1 MEGIVGLIVLA
12 ISVIGWVANAINEQK
27 ARPKGQQP
35 GGGRARPQRRL
46 QDEIESFLKEVQ
58 QQQGGQQNKEQTAP
72 PRHVEEERPKPLRER
87 ERRPVAQEPKRR
99 PPKPTRKQRRR
110 TETPQASR
118 RSAEPERR
126 PITAPPGGG
135 PSLTSPSRQD
145 GASNQQVEQYL
156 KTQMQQGPSRELQE
170 LLTPEQLSA
179 LRKMARNQSVAA
191 GGLPVA
197 QMLSGENARNA
208 FIINEILQR
217 PRSLR

>member
-1 MEGIVGLIVLA
+1 MEGLVGLIVLI

-27 ARPKGQQP
+27 ARPKGQQN
-35 GGGRARPQRRL
+35 GGGRPRPQRRL

-58 QQQGGQQNKEQTAP
+58 QQQGGQQNKQEQQPAP
-72 PRHVEEERPKPLRER
+72 PRQAKQERPKPLRER
-87 ERRPVAQEPKRR
+87 QPAAQEPKRR
-99 PPKPTRKQRRR
+99 APKPTRKQRRR
-110 TETPQASR
+110 AEKQQASR
-118 RSAEPERR
+118 RPAEPERR
-126 PITAPPGGG
+126 PITASPGGG
-135 PSLTSPSRQD
+135 SSLMSSSRQD

-156 KTQMQQGPSRELQE
+156 RTQMQQGPSRELQE

-179 LRKMARNQSVAA
+179 LRNLARNQSAPT

-197 QMLSGENARNA
+197 QMLTGKNARNA